1 MYLTR
6 SDPIARYRP
15 LTLCVVTETAE
26 AVPPISPKA
35 LSDALAALGAYAEP
49 PTGAQLAAAELA
61 EGRAGL
67 AARLANALY
76 GAALAHVMT
85 AEVAAEQ
92 AGAGGGY
99 RGEAWRAAGAT
110 SEGTAILLHYTAMRL
125 ASEVRAISE
134 QLPADLGVMSA
145 AAGAAEALKLLL
157 EVCTVRS
164 MDDPRAAA
172 VTANL
177 ARASDQLATAAER
190 IDALFAAARDVT
202 TIISPPV

>member
-1 MYLTR
+1 
-6 SDPIARYRP
+6 
-15 LTLCVVTETAE
+15 VTEPAE

-49 PTGAQLAAAELA
+49 PTDAPLAAAERA

-76 GAALAHVMT
+76 GSALAHVMT
-85 AEVAAEQ
+85 AEVTAEQ
-92 AGAGGGY
+92 AGEGGGGY
-99 RGEAWRAAGAT
+99 RAEAWRAAGAT

-134 QLPADLGVMSA
+134 RLPADLGVMGA
-145 AAGAAEALKLLL
+145 AAGAADALKLLL

-177 ARASDQLATAAER
+177 ARASGQLATAAER
-190 IDALFAAARDVT
+190 IDTLFAAARDVS
-202 TIISPPV
+202 TIISPPS

>member
-1 MYLTR
+1 MR
-6 SDPIARYRP
+6 SWPR
-15 LTLCVVTETAE
+15 
-26 AVPPISPKA
+26 
-35 LSDALAALGAYAEP
+35 LSGP
-49 PTGAQLAAAELA
+49 
-61 EGRAGL
+61 RAGL

-76 GAALAHVMT
+76 GSALAHVMT

-92 AGAGGGY
+92 AGEGGGY

-110 SEGTAILLHYTAMRL
+110 GEGTAILLHYTAMRL

-134 QLPADLGVMSA
+134 RLPADLGVIGA
-145 AAGAAEALKLLL
+145 ADGAAGALKLLL

-190 IDALFAAARDVT
+190 IDTLFAAARDVA
-202 TIISPPV
+202 TIISPPL

>member
-1 MYLTR
+1 M
-6 SDPIARYRP
+6 
-15 LTLCVVTETAE
+15 TETAE

-99 RGEAWRAAGAT
+99 RGEAWRAADAT

-145 AAGAAEALKLLL
+145 AADAAEALKLLL

-177 ARASDQLATAAER
+177 ARASSQLATAAER

-202 TIISPPV
+202 TIISPPA